1 MKLLKKTSRKLM
13 SVLRNERGQ
22 GLVEYALLL
31 ILIALVVF
39 AMLQGTGRNINNAF
53 SRINSAVGTQSQLEF
68 LIFF

>member
-39 AMLQGTGRNINNAF
+39 AMLQGTGRNVNNAF
-53 SRINSAVGTQSQLEF
+53 SRINSAVGTQSGGGSSGD
-68 LIFF
+68 

>member
-53 SRINSAVGTQSQLEF
+53 SRINSAVGTQSGGGSSGG
-68 LIFF
+68 

>member
-53 SRINSAVGTQSQLEF
+53 SRINSAVGTQSGGSS
-68 LIFF
+68 